1 MGFFSKIFKGVK
13 KVFKKIGKGIKKVF
27 KKVGKFMGKIGIV
40 GQVALSFLLPGI
52 GALIGKAAGAMMAS
66 SNAIISGA
74 GSFLNAAVNVASKAG
89 SLVKSVGKG
98 VLNVVG
104 KTVGTAINQI
114 PGAGD
119 FLYKVTSG
127 GINITE
133 MKNFTGPGGI
143 MDTASKAITDVAS
156 KGRDLFS
163 MDTLTEENVF
173 SQKAKIA
180 KDLEK
185 YAKPLTET
193 TVEVSPDEFSQRI
206 SAGESP
212 MQASIPKAEALT
224 EIKAPTSL
232 EEGFA
237 LSPDDATIR
246 SLSKGQADFFPT
258 APQQTGSL
266 LSPVDVPTL
275 TTEEIAAGASYDV
288 ASPTGITA
296 PPPTLTDK
304 FLGTEVGQRVQTKAT
319 EAAGKLT
326 TANVISAIG
335 KTYGPQGEAV
345 SGGSYTSFDIPEM
358 EQFGMASSVAEPTQ
372 RRIGRT
378 QISNFGD
385 TFDPLYTP
393 QSSWGKTLAEL
404 TA

>member
-13 KVFKKIGKGIKKVF
+13 KVFKKIGKGIKKVVG
-27 KKVGKFMGKIGIV
+27 KVGKFMGKIGIV

-127 GINITE
+127 GIDITKME
-133 MKNFTGPGGI
+133 NFTGPGGI

-232 EEGFA
+232 EEGVA
-237 LSPDDATIR
+237 
-246 SLSKGQADFFPT
+246 FPT

-326 TANVISAIG
+326 KANVISAIG
-335 KTYGPQGEAV
+335 KTYGSQGEAV

>member
-1 MGFFSKIFKGVK
+1 
-13 KVFKKIGKGIKKVF
+13 
-27 KKVGKFMGKIGIV
+27 MGKIGIV
-40 GQVALSFLLPGI
+40 GQIALSFLLPGI

-66 SNAIISGA
+66 SSAIVSGA
-74 GSFLNAAVNVASKAG
+74 GSFLNAAVNIASKAG

-98 VLNVVG
+98 VLDVVG

-127 GINITE
+127 KLDITK
-133 MKNFTGPGGI
+133 MKNFGGI
-143 MDTASKAITDVAS
+143 METAQNAITDVAS

-163 MDTLTEENVF
+163 MDTLTKENVF

-180 KDLEK
+180 KGLEK

-206 SAGESP
+206 IAGESP
-212 MQASIPKAEALT
+212 MQAGIPKAETLT
-224 EIKAPTSL
+224 QIKAPTSL

-266 LSPVDVPTL
+266 LSPVDVPIL

-326 TANVISAIG
+326 KANVISAIG

-358 EQFGMASSVAEPTQ
+358 EQFGMASSVADPTQ

-378 QISNFGD
+378 QISNFGN